1 LFTVA
6 FPLVQVAPPAF
17 GKRFHKEEPMK
28 RLIPIAI
35 VAMLAVMVAA
45 PASATPN
52 GNHGRSPIVSGAIW
66 ADGDLLA
73 TRPLGSLP
81 YNDNPQAFDHLYVIE
96 GQAAVSE
103 AGPGNPAYNGGRW
116 IPTEVEKT
124 GAFPEALVITSY
136 DELMAAADAGWVV
149 IGDGDTESTFLC
161 PLIKN
166 H

>member
-1 LFTVA
+1 
-6 FPLVQVAPPAF
+6 
-17 GKRFHKEEPMK
+17 MK

-35 VAMLAVMVAA
+35 AAMLAVMIAA
-45 PASATPN
+45 PASAAPNTP
-52 GNHGRSPIVSGAIW
+52 IASGAIW
-66 ADGDLLA
+66 ADGTLLG

-81 YNDNPQAFDHLYVIE
+81 FNDNEQAFDHLYKIE

-116 IPTEVEKT
+116 IPTPVTKT
-124 GAFPEALVITSY
+124 MSFPTDTVIKSY
-136 DELMAAADAGWVV
+136 AELLDAEEQGWVV
-149 IGDGDTESTFLC
+149 IGDGDTSNTFLC

>member
-1 LFTVA
+1 
-6 FPLVQVAPPAF
+6 
-17 GKRFHKEEPMK
+17 MK

-35 VAMLAVMVAA
+35 AAMLAVLVVA

-52 GNHGRSPIVSGAIW
+52 GNHGRTPIVSGAIW
-66 ADGDLLA
+66 ADGELLA

-81 YNDNPQAFDHLYVIE
+81 YNDNPQAFDHLYMIE

-116 IPTEVEKT
+116 IPTPVDKT
-124 GAFPEALVITSY
+124 GTFPVGTIIRSY
-136 DELMAAADAGWVV
+136 DDLMAAADQGWIV
-149 IGDGDTESTFLC
+149 IGEGNTDSTFLC

>member
-1 LFTVA
+1 
-6 FPLVQVAPPAF
+6 
-17 GKRFHKEEPMK
+17 MK

-35 VAMLAVMVAA
+35 AAMLAVMIAA
-45 PASATPN
+45 PASAAPHA
-52 GNHGRSPIVSGAIW
+52 NHGRSPIVSGAIW
-66 ADGDLLA
+66 ADGTLLG

-81 YNDNPQAFDHLYVIE
+81 FNDNEQAFDHLYMIN

-116 IPTEVEKT
+116 IPTPVTKMMS
-124 GAFPEALVITSY
+124 FPSDTVITSY
-136 DELMAAADAGWVV
+136 AELLDAQEQGWVV
-149 IGDGDTESTFLC
+149 IGDGDTSNTFLC